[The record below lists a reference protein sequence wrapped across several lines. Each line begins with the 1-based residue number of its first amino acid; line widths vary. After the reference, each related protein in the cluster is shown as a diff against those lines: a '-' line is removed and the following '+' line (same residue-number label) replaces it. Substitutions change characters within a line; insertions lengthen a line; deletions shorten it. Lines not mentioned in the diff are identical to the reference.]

1 MHLEGTDYIDSSI
14 DILSLK
20 SCKMFTRAHLHLINI
35 SKYIVRE
42 FNIHLLHI
50 EIKRGKNSIGG
61 FPKKEGSFL

>member
-1 MHLEGTDYIDSSI
+1 
-14 DILSLK
+14 
-20 SCKMFTRAHLHLINI
+20 MFTRAHLHLIII

-61 FPKKEGSFL
+61 FPKEEGSFL